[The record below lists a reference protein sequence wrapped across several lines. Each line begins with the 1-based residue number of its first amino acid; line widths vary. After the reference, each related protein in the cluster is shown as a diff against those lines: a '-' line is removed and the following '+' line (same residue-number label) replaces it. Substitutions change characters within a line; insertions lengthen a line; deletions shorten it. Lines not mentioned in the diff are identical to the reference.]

1 MIRNRVLLLSPPHHY
16 PGKNQND
23 NDDDGGDGHP
33 IELHRGT
40 FSCCEMETTA
50 GLYNAL
56 HSNASETLKQIVPWF
71 EISAT
76 AQRSLRLGGEC
87 FQTLSPQRRRER

>member
-1 MIRNRVLLLSPPHHY
+1 VLLLSPPHHY

-33 IELHRGT
+33 IELHRGA

-56 HSNASETLKQIVPWF
+56 RTKASETVGRALVQVEFIFILLAPW
-71 EISAT
+71 
-76 AQRSLRLGGEC
+76 L
-87 FQTLSPQRRRER
+87 